1 MTIAPIDAGPR
12 HEDPAQELANSL
24 SDKWLWLRAVV
35 RHSDR
40 TLSQIAVAAAFA
52 QHFNVERGA
61 AWPAERTISEW
72 TRLDRRN
79 VQRAIADLVAGGFL
93 AVLERGGPRR
103 STRYALVMDAI
114 QRPQRTPKSV
124 HSGRR
129 GASSEDAV
137 ERPEK
142 KGSEAKAERTERP
155 RASRSAAA
163 RSAPPPRSRR
173 GPVAKF

>member
-1 MTIAPIDAGPR
+1 MTAAPSDAGRPPDTSA
-12 HEDPAQELANSL
+12 HKLADSL
-24 SDKWLWLRAVV
+24 SAKWAWLRAVV
-35 RHSDR
+35 CHSDR
-40 TLSQIAVAAAFA
+40 TLGQIAVAAALA
-52 QHFNVERGA
+52 QHFNVQHGA

-79 VQRAIADLVAGGFL
+79 VQRAIAELEAAGFL

-124 HSGRR
+124 LSGRR

-142 KGSEAKAERTERP
+142 KGSEAKLKRPERP
-155 RASRSAAA
+155 RASRLASALNA
-163 RSAPPPRSRR
+163 RPPRSSR
-173 GPVAKF
+173 GPLAKF